1 MTGATW
7 RYLLLSVVPVFA
19 MISIGFAAEC
29 GMSHVATHIDPGK
42 TRIFASTKGIA
53 SLYYSAK
60 MAVNTDGASRSYHPD
75 DPRGQK
81 LAYNNIANAIS
92 RIFDATGNDLTCSPR
107 SGECYARFI
116 RTFEAARDAS
126 YNPKGHP
133 RITTEGMIP
142 WKMDSTRGWK
152 VPCLN
157 QNDPFKGYFI
167 SPTSLLV
174 DPAKDA
180 CDQSRYLDSLT
191 FGAVVLPTDVRWLSQ
206 GVPTDDGDLVVVRD
220 MDNGKIAFAINGDR
234 GPRNA
239 IGEGTIALTATLSG
253 VNLSGQ
259 ETYDQIR
266 KLARSRVQYITFPK
280 DDIRR
285 LVGIGKPFTQ
295 NDIDNFGKKVFE
307 EWGGIE
313 RLAACSAMK

>member
-1 MTGATW
+1 M
-7 RYLLLSVVPVFA
+7 
-19 MISIGFAAEC
+19 C
-29 GMSHVATHIDPGK
+29 
-42 TRIFASTKGIA
+42 
-53 SLYYSAK
+53 
-60 MAVNTDGASRSYHPD
+60 
-75 DPRGQK
+75 Q
-81 LAYNNIANAIS
+81 
-92 RIFDATGNDLTCSPR
+92 
-107 SGECYARFI
+107 
-116 RTFEAARDAS
+116 
-126 YNPKGHP
+126 
-133 RITTEGMIP
+133 
-142 WKMDSTRGWK
+142 
-152 VPCLN
+152 
-157 QNDPFKGYFI
+157 
-167 SPTSLLV
+167 
-174 DPAKDA
+174 
-180 CDQSRYLDSLT
+180 
-191 FGAVVLPTDVRWLSQ
+191 LSQ